1 MEIEE
6 LENTIRDYIKTLY
19 KATYNKRLEVKYES
33 NVYSLILGIPDDVM
47 PTTISLQTDDPQEFL
62 KYIYEELKTRNYMKI
77 YFYQVRRAGNLKK
90 YEI

>member
-1 MEIEE
+1 MQIEE

-77 YFYQVRRAGNLKK
+77 YFYQVRRTGNLKK